1 MEVGRYTYLVHLFA
15 FSAHLE
21 ELVRELGATPIRCT
35 YLHSQH
41 ILRSSYASWELHLLG
56 APIQCTYLQSQHI
69 CRDSD

>member
-41 ILRSSYASWELHLLG
+41 ILRS
-56 APIQCTYLQSQHI
+56 
-69 CRDSD
+69 